1 VIRLLLSG
9 LRVHFLQLSR
19 SAVEV
24 VSITVWPIIY
34 ATIAYYMF
42 GAESDPDVL
51 LTASLGATVM
61 AIWSSVAFS
70 AGGAIEI
77 QRRLGTLELLV
88 AAPIPFG
95 AVLAPITIATSAIGI
110 YALGATLLWGRLLF
124 GISLHF
130 EHPVLFALSL
140 PVAIVAIGMLG
151 LILASTLIFYR
162 AALFLGASF
171 EYPVWLV
178 TGLLVPLS
186 VLPGWVAPLSWLLAP
201 TWGMRA
207 IREST
212 VGGSPLSALA
222 MCVGLSACYAVIA
235 AVCLRAFERL
245 ARERAT
251 LALT

>member
-1 VIRLLLSG
+1 VTRLLLNG
-9 LRVHFLQLSR
+9 LRIHFIQLSR
-19 SAVEV
+19 SAAEL
-24 VSITVWPIIY
+24 VSITLWPVVY

-42 GAESDPDVL
+42 GAESDPNVL

-70 AGGAIEI
+70 SGGAIEI

-88 AAPIPFG
+88 AAPAPFA
-95 AVLAPITIATSAIGI
+95 AVLAPITIATSAIGV
-110 YALGATLLWGRLLF
+110 YALAATLFWGRLLF
-124 GISLHF
+124 GIPLHF
-130 EHPVLFALSL
+130 EHPLLFAISL
-140 PVAIVAIGMLG
+140 LVAIAAIGLLG
-151 LILASTLIFYR
+151 LILASTLMYYR
-162 AALFLGASF
+162 AGLFLGASL

-186 VLPGWVAPLSWLLAP
+186 VLPGWVAPISWVLAP

-212 VGGSPLSALA
+212 IGGAPLSAIA
-222 MCVGLSACYAVIA
+222 MCVALSACYLGIA
-235 AVCLRAFERL
+235 LLCLRGFERL

>member
-1 VIRLLLSG
+1 
-9 LRVHFLQLSR
+9 
-19 SAVEV
+19 
-24 VSITVWPIIY
+24 
-34 ATIAYYMF
+34 MF
-42 GAESDPDVL
+42 GAASDPDVL
-51 LTASLGATVM
+51 LNASLGATVM

-88 AAPIPFG
+88 AAPVPFG
-95 AVLAPITIATSAIGI
+95 AVLAPITIATSAIGV

-140 PVAIVAIGMLG
+140 PVAILAIGMLG
-151 LILASTLIFYR
+151 LVLASLLIYYR

-186 VLPGWVAPLSWLLAP
+186 VLPGWVAPISWLLAP

-212 VGGSPLSALA
+212 IGGSPLRALA
-222 MCVGLSACYAVIA
+222 MCLALSACYAAIA
-235 AVCLRAFERL
+235 VVCLRAFERL

-251 LALT
+251 LALA

>member
-19 SAVEV
+19 SAAEV
-24 VSITVWPIIY
+24 ISITFWPIIY

-70 AGGAIEI
+70 AGGAIEL

-110 YALGATLLWGRLLF
+110 YALGATLLWGRVLF
-124 GISLHF
+124 GIPLHF
-130 EHPVLFALSL
+130 EHPALFALSL

-186 VLPGWVAPLSWLLAP
+186 VLPGWVAPISWLLAP

-222 MCVGLSACYAVIA
+222 MCLAFSACYAAIA

>member
-1 VIRLLLSG
+1 MIRLLLSG
-9 LRVHFLQLSR
+9 LRIHFIQLSR
-19 SAVEV
+19 SASEV
-24 VSITVWPIIY
+24 VNVTAWPILY

-42 GAESDPDVL
+42 GAESDPHVL

-61 AIWSSVAFS
+61 TIWSSVAFG
-70 AGGAIEI
+70 AGGAIVI

-88 AAPIPFG
+88 AAPVPFG
-95 AVLAPITIATSAIGI
+95 AVLAPIAIATSAIGV
-110 YALGATLLWGRLLF
+110 YALAATLLWGRLLF
-124 GISLHF
+124 GIPLHF

-151 LILASTLIFYR
+151 LLLASTLIFYR

-171 EYPVWLV
+171 DYPVFLV
-178 TGLLVPLS
+178 SGLLVPLS
-186 VLPGWVAPLSWLLAP
+186 LLPGWVAPISWLLAP

-212 VGGSPLSALA
+212 IGGSPLSALA
-222 MCVGLSACYAVIA
+222 MCLALSACYAAIA
-235 AVCLRAFERL
+235 VVSLHVFERL

-251 LALT
+251 LALA

>member
-19 SAVEV
+19 SAAEI

-34 ATIAYYMF
+34 ATIAYYML

-77 QRRLGTLELLV
+77 QRQLGTLELLV

-124 GISLHF
+124 GIPLHF

-162 AALFLGASF
+162 AALFLGYSF

-222 MCVGLSACYAVIA
+222 MCVALSACYAAIA

>member
-1 VIRLLLSG
+1 MIRVLYSG

-19 SAVEV
+19 SSFEV
-24 VSITVWPIIY
+24 VAMTFWPIVY

-42 GAESDPDVL
+42 GAESDPAVL

-88 AAPIPFG
+88 AAPVPFA
-95 AVLAPITIATSAIGI
+95 AVLAPITIAASAIGV
-110 YALGATLLWGRLLF
+110 YALGIR
-124 GISLHF
+124 LHF
-130 EHPVLFALSL
+130 EHPALFALSL
-140 PVAIVAIGMLG
+140 PVAIAAIGMLG
-151 LILASTLIFYR
+151 LVLASTLVYYR

-171 EYPVWLV
+171 DYPVWLI

-186 VLPGWVAPLSWLLAP
+186 VLPGWVAPISWLLAP

-212 VGGSPLSALA
+212 VGGSPLGSIA
-222 MCVGLSACYAVIA
+222 MCIALSACYAAIA
-235 AVCLRAFERL
+235 LVCLRGFERL

-251 LALT
+251 LALM

>member
-1 VIRLLLSG
+1 MIRLLLSG

-19 SAVEV
+19 SAAEV

-124 GISLHF
+124 GIPLHF

-222 MCVGLSACYAVIA
+222 MCVALSACYAGIA

>member
-1 VIRLLLSG
+1 VIRLLLTG
-9 LRVHFLQLSR
+9 LRIHFVQLSR
-19 SAVEV
+19 SSSDVIGV
-24 VSITVWPIIY
+24 TVWPILY

-42 GAESDPDVL
+42 GAGSDPDVL
-51 LTASLGATVM
+51 LTAALGATVM
-61 AIWSSVAFS
+61 AIWSSVTFG

-88 AAPIPFG
+88 AAPVPFG
-95 AVLAPITIATSAIGI
+95 ALLAPITIATAAVGV
-110 YALGATLLWGRLLF
+110 YALAATLVWGRLLF
-124 GISLHF
+124 GIPLDF
-130 EHPVLFALSL
+130 EHPALFALSL
-140 PVAIVAIGMLG
+140 PVAIVSIGMLG

-162 AALFLGASF
+162 AGLFLGASL
-171 EYPVWLV
+171 EYPGWLV

-186 VLPGWVAPLSWLLAP
+186 VLPVWVEPISWVLAP

-212 VGGSPLSALA
+212 VGGSPLGAIA
-222 MCVGLSACYAVIA
+222 MCVALSACYAVVA

>member
-1 VIRLLLSG
+1 MIRLLVSG
-9 LRVHFLQLSR
+9 LRIHFLQMSR
-19 SAVEV
+19 SAGEV
-24 VSITVWPIIY
+24 VAMTFWPIVY

-70 AGGAIEI
+70 AGGAIEL

-88 AAPIPFG
+88 AAPVPFG
-95 AVLAPITIATSAIGI
+95 AVLVPITIATSAIGV
-110 YALGATLLWGRLLF
+110 YALAATLLWGRLLF
-124 GISLHF
+124 GIPVHF
-130 EHPVLFALSL
+130 AHPALFALSL

-151 LILASTLIFYR
+151 LILASTLVLYR
-162 AALFLGASF
+162 AALYLGYSF

-186 VLPGWVAPLSWLLAP
+186 VLPGWVEPISWLLAP

-207 IREST
+207 IRQST
-212 VGGSPLSALA
+212 VGGSPLSAIA
-222 MCVGLSACYAVIA
+222 MCLALSVCYAAIA
-235 AVCLRAFERL
+235 VVCLRAFERL

>member
-19 SAVEV
+19 SSIEV
-24 VSITVWPIIY
+24 VAVTFWPIIY

-42 GAESDPDVL
+42 GAASDPSVL

-70 AGGAIEI
+70 SGGAIEI

-88 AAPIPFG
+88 AAPVPFA
-95 AVLAPITIATSAIGI
+95 AVLAPITIASSAIGV

-124 GISLHF
+124 GIPLHF
-130 EHPVLFALSL
+130 EHPALFALSL
-140 PVAIVAIGMLG
+140 PVAIAAIGMLG
-151 LILASTLIFYR
+151 LVLASTLIYYR

-171 EYPVWLV
+171 EYPVWLI

-186 VLPGWVAPLSWLLAP
+186 VLPGWVEPISWVLAP

-207 IREST
+207 LREST
-212 VGGSPLSALA
+212 VGGSPLSAIAVCLA
-222 MCVGLSACYAVIA
+222 LSACYGAVA
-235 AVCLRAFERL
+235 LVCLRAFERL
-245 ARERAT
+245 ARARAT

>member
-19 SAVEV
+19 SAADL

-70 AGGAIEI
+70 AGGAIEL
-77 QRRLGTLELLV
+77 QRQLGTLELLV
-88 AAPIPFG
+88 AAPVPFG

-110 YALGATLLWGRLLF
+110 YALAATLLWGRLLF
-124 GISLHF
+124 GIPLHF
-130 EHPVLFALSL
+130 DNPVLFALSL

-151 LILASTLIFYR
+151 LILAATLILYR
-162 AALFLGASF
+162 AALFLGASL

-186 VLPGWVAPLSWLLAP
+186 VLPGWVAPISWLLAP
-201 TWGMRA
+201 TWECARF
-207 IREST
+207 
-212 VGGSPLSALA
+212 GSPRSAVRRWTRSRCA
-222 MCVGLSACYAVIA
+222 WRSARATRWSPSSACAPSSA
-235 AVCLRAFERL
+235 SRANAQPWR
-245 ARERAT
+245 
-251 LALT
+251 

>member
-77 QRRLGTLELLV
+77 QRQLGTLELLV

-124 GISLHF
+124 GIPLHF

-151 LILASTLIFYR
+151 FILASMLIFYR

-207 IREST
+207 IREAT

-222 MCVGLSACYAVIA
+222 MCVALSACYAAIA

>member
-34 ATIAYYMF
+34 ATVAYYMF

>member
-19 SAVEV
+19 SAAEV
-24 VSITVWPIIY
+24 ISITFWPIIY

-61 AIWSSVAFS
+61 AIWSSVASS
-70 AGGAIEI
+70 AGGAIEL

-110 YALGATLLWGRLLF
+110 YALGATLLWGRVLF
-124 GISLHF
+124 GIPLHF
-130 EHPVLFALSL
+130 EHPALFALSL

-186 VLPGWVAPLSWLLAP
+186 VLPGWVAPISWLLAP

-222 MCVGLSACYAVIA
+222 MCLALSACYAAIA

>member
-1 VIRLLLSG
+1 VTRLLLSG
-9 LRVHFLQLSR
+9 LRIHFIQMSR
-19 SAVEV
+19 SAAEV
-24 VSITVWPIIY
+24 VNLTATPILY

-42 GAESDPDVL
+42 GAESDPHVL

-70 AGGAIEI
+70 AGGAIVL
-77 QRRLGTLELLV
+77 QRQLGTLELLV
-88 AAPIPFG
+88 AAPVPFG

-124 GISLHF
+124 GIPLHF
-130 EHPVLFALSL
+130 EHPVLFVLSL

-151 LILASTLIFYR
+151 LLLASTLIFYR

-171 EYPVWLV
+171 DYPVWLV

-186 VLPGWVAPLSWLLAP
+186 LLPGWVKPISWLLAP

-212 VGGSPLSALA
+212 TGGSPLSALA
-222 MCVGLSACYAVIA
+222 MCLALSACYTAIAV
-235 AVCLRAFERL
+235 VFLRVFEQL

-251 LALT
+251 LALA

>member
-1 VIRLLLSG
+1 MRLLIGG
-9 LRVHFLQLSR
+9 LRIHFIQLSR
-19 SAVEV
+19 SVAEL
-24 VSITVWPIIY
+24 VSITVWPILY

-42 GAESDPDVL
+42 GADSDPDVL

-70 AGGAIEI
+70 SGGAIEI
-77 QRRLGTLELLV
+77 QRSLGTLELLV
-88 AAPIPFG
+88 AAPVPFA
-95 AVLAPITIATSAIGI
+95 AVLAPITIATSAVGV
-110 YALGATLLWGRLLF
+110 YALAATLFWGRVLF
-124 GISLHF
+124 GIPLHF

-140 PVAIVAIGMLG
+140 VGAIVAIGMLG
-151 LILASTLIFYR
+151 LILASTLMYYR

-186 VLPGWVAPLSWLLAP
+186 VLPGWVAPISWLLAP

-207 IREST
+207 IRESAI
-212 VGGSPLSALA
+212 GGSPLDAILLCLA
-222 MCVGLSACYAVIA
+222 LSACYLAIA
-235 AVCLRAFERL
+235 LVCLRAFERL

>member
-1 VIRLLLSG
+1 VIRLLVSG

-19 SAVEV
+19 SAAEL
-24 VSITVWPIIY
+24 VSITVWPIVY

-42 GAESDPDVL
+42 GAESDPSVL

-70 AGGAIEI
+70 AGGAIEL

-88 AAPIPFG
+88 AAPVPFG
-95 AVLAPITIATSAIGI
+95 SVLAPITIATSAIGV
-110 YALGATLLWGRLLF
+110 YALGATLCWGRLLF
-124 GISLHF
+124 GIPLHF
-130 EHPVLFALSL
+130 EHPLLFAVSL
-140 PVAIVAIGMLG
+140 PVAILAIGMLG
-151 LILASTLIFYR
+151 LILAATLILYR

-178 TGLLVPLS
+178 TGLLIPLS
-186 VLPGWVAPLSWLLAP
+186 VLPGWVEPISWLLAP

-207 IREST
+207 MRESA
-212 VGGSPLSALA
+212 VGGSPLNAIA
-222 MCVGLSACYAVIA
+222 MCLVLSACYATIA
-235 AVCLRAFERL
+235 VVCLRAFERL